1 MNSTITESKIRNY
14 KRKKISVKKIIHD
27 FFTLPFEIG
36 LYGFSAI
43 FTTIIIF
50 KMLSYMLKFQ
60 EVFRISIND
69 LFISFWG
76 FIIFFSLTILNHFKK
91 D

>member
-1 MNSTITESKIRNY
+1 MQNPKLETIKGI
-14 KRKKISVKKIIHD
+14 KFPLKKIIHN
-27 FFTLPFEIG
+27 FFALPFVIG

-43 FTTIIIF
+43 FTTIVTF

-69 LFISFWG
+69 LLISFWG
-76 FIIFFSLTILNHFKK
+76 FIIFFSFTILKYFKK